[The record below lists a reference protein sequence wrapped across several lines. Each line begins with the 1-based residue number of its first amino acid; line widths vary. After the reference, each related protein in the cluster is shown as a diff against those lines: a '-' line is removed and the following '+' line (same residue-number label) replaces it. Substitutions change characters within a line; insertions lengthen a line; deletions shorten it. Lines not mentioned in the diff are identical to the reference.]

1 MTIMWPIDAL
11 APRDVAFD
19 IASRSIRA
27 PATISGFSQVVA
39 SDAGIWKATLANIR
53 VHGRENVLAFRAIAN
68 LLEGQANPILIPL
81 CRGYQPIPEG
91 AVEAGLYDE
100 FPHDDGSFFD
110 DDTGYI
116 GQVIN
121 VTAAGPASARAVS
134 LPVTITYAG
143 TIEPG
148 QHFSIGERLY
158 RVRTVTYAGVSSA
171 TITFR
176 PPLRE
181 AVESGEP
188 LNFDNPVCR
197 MRLASDQEMDLM
209 LQLRKSSS
217 PTVNFIED
225 V

>member
-1 MTIMWPIDAL
+1 MTIMWPINAL

-100 FPHDDGSFFD
+100 VPHDDESFFD
-110 DDTGYI
+110 DDSGYI
-116 GQVIN
+116 GQVIR
-121 VTAAGPASARAVS
+121 VLAAGHVAARAVS
-134 LPVTITYAG
+134 MPISIAYAG

-158 RVRTVTYAGVSSA
+158 RVRTVTYETSSTA
-171 TITFR
+171 TMTFR

-181 AVESGEP
+181 EVTAWTE

-217 PTVNFIED
+217 PTVNLIED